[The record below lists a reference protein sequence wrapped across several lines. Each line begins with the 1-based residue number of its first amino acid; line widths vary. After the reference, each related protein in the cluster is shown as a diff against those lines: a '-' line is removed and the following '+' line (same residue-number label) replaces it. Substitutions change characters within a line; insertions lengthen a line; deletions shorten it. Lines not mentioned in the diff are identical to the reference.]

1 MTAPAPTL
9 STTRRPHIVWLDV
22 MRLVAIL
29 MVVICHCTDPLNASA
44 EARSNPDIG
53 FWGAVW
59 GAAVRACVPLF
70 VMITGALL
78 LPVRQ
83 EAGAFYKKRIPR
95 VLWPFLIWSVL
106 FNLAPWFI
114 QWVGGSSALVTD
126 FFPYAPDPSASLS
139 DALRDVAM
147 IPLAFTVYAT
157 PMWYIYLLV
166 GLYLYMPIFSAWVTA
181 ASDKSKRLFLYLW
194 GISLLLPYATY
205 FISPN
210 LLGICSWNGFGTFYY
225 FAGFNGYLL
234 LGHMLSKGNDWPTGK
249 IALLTVPMFSI
260 GFLITFKGFRFMT
273 ADPNLTEA
281 GFELFFTYCS
291 INVVMMTAAVFLLVQ
306 KGAHTLAADRRHA
319 RKPDQMRAGHLPGPL
334 FLYRSGLSG
343 DRSAGAPRSA
353 TGAGSR
359 SDRFQLH
366 LDTHLPDLQTTQSK
380 IYRRVN
386 MIGQQAHMVFP
397 TESLSPDNY
406 AVHLNTSQSLQQT
419 KQRK

>member
-210 LLGICSWNGFGTFYY
+210 LLGVCSWNGFGTFYY

-234 LGHMLSKGNDWPTGK
+234 LGHYLKEGGNGNALKIFWPFSGSSKDDRLTNDWSVWKTFLICAVMFAIGYYVTYTGFSTTAANPNATETEMELYFTFCSPNVLLMTLAMFLMLQK
-249 IALLTVPMFSI
+249 VVINTPVIVKALANMTQCGFGIYMVHYFVVGPFFLLIGPSEIPIPLQVPLMAVCIFLCSWAFTALLYKLMPHKAKYIM
-260 GFLITFKGFRFMT
+260 G
-273 ADPNLTEA
+273 
-281 GFELFFTYCS
+281 
-291 INVVMMTAAVFLLVQ
+291 
-306 KGAHTLAADRRHA
+306 
-319 RKPDQMRAGHLPGPL
+319 
-334 FLYRSGLSG
+334 
-343 DRSAGAPRSA
+343 
-353 TGAGSR
+353 
-359 SDRFQLH
+359 
-366 LDTHLPDLQTTQSK
+366 
-380 IYRRVN
+380 
-386 MIGQQAHMVFP
+386 
-397 TESLSPDNY
+397 
-406 AVHLNTSQSLQQT
+406 
-419 KQRK
+419 

>member
-210 LLGICSWNGFGTFYY
+210 LLGVCSWNGFGTFYY

-306 KGAHTLAADRRHA
+306 KARIHSPRIVAMLANLTKCGLGIYLAHYFFIGPAYLATVALGLPAALRVPVAAAIVFSCNWTLIFLIY
-319 RKPDQMRAGHLPGPL
+319 KLPKAKYIVG
-334 FLYRSGLSG
+334 
-343 DRSAGAPRSA
+343 
-353 TGAGSR
+353 
-359 SDRFQLH
+359 
-366 LDTHLPDLQTTQSK
+366 
-380 IYRRVN
+380 
-386 MIGQQAHMVFP
+386 
-397 TESLSPDNY
+397 
-406 AVHLNTSQSLQQT
+406 
-419 KQRK
+419 

>member
-9 STTRRPHIVWLDV
+9 SATRRPHIVWLDV

-194 GISLLLPYATY
+194 GI
-205 FISPN
+205 
-210 LLGICSWNGFGTFYY
+210 
-225 FAGFNGYLL
+225 
-234 LGHMLSKGNDWPTGK
+234 
-249 IALLTVPMFSI
+249 
-260 GFLITFKGFRFMT
+260 
-273 ADPNLTEA
+273 
-281 GFELFFTYCS
+281 
-291 INVVMMTAAVFLLVQ
+291 
-306 KGAHTLAADRRHA
+306 
-319 RKPDQMRAGHLPGPL
+319 
-334 FLYRSGLSG
+334 
-343 DRSAGAPRSA
+343 
-353 TGAGSR
+353 
-359 SDRFQLH
+359 
-366 LDTHLPDLQTTQSK
+366 
-380 IYRRVN
+380 
-386 MIGQQAHMVFP
+386 
-397 TESLSPDNY
+397 
-406 AVHLNTSQSLQQT
+406 
-419 KQRK
+419 